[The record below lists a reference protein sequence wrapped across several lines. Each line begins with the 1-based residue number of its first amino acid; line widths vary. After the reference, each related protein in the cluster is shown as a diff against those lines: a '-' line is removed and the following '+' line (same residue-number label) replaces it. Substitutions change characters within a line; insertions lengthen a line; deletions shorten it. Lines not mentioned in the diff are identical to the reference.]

1 MKGRILVA
9 GIVLTVLLFTCFPC
23 TADEA
28 SRTEEPLTIV
38 SDRLDAYDD
47 TMTVVFSG
55 NVVVTQRDITMKS
68 DTLNVFYS
76 KEKTGVDEVQKKNP
90 LQEGTVKKIEAQG
103 SVHVLQGD
111 KTVTGD
117 RAVFFNQ
124 EQRIEVTG
132 NVVMKDGANVIEGEK
147 ATFFIA
153 ENRGIVESSP
163 LKRVKATIYPGGEI
177 KKP

>member
-1 MKGRILVA
+1 MIRRIIVA
-9 GIVLTVLLFTCFPC
+9 VCALAALLCTCIAAA
-23 TADEA
+23 ADDA
-28 SRTEEPLTIV
+28 ARSEEPLTIV

-55 NVVVTQRDITMKS
+55 NVVVTQKDITMKS
-68 DTLNVFYS
+68 DSLNVFYS
-76 KEKTGVDEVQKKNP
+76 KDKNGAGDVQKNNP
-90 LQEGTVKKIEAQG
+90 LQEGAVNKIEAQG
-103 SVHVLQGD
+103 SVRVLQGN

-117 RAVFFNQ
+117 RAVFFNK

-132 NVVMKDGANVIEGEK
+132 NVVMKDGANMIEGEK

-177 KKP
+177 KTP